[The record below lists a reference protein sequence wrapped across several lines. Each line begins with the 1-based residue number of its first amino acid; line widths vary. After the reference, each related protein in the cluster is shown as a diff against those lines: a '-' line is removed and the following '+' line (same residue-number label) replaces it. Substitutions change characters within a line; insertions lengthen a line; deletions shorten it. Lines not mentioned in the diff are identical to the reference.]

1 VLQAR
6 LRTAPAAAC
15 SFIRAGG
22 VGALLS
28 HMASSHGQAET
39 QLAAASLLTAVAR
52 KQPAAAAAAFRWRP
66 LVCSAHPT
74 CLNMR
79 AAAWCARVR
88 AFRRSMCGLVYVIY
102 LWCSPVQQSKPCV
115 VEGSILRVCQ
125 ALATVALSHE
135 QIWTGCCS
143 RQRGM

>member
-52 KQPAAAAAAFRWRP
+52 KQPAAAASAFRWQP

-88 AFRRSMCGLVYVIY
+88 AFRRSVCGLVYVTFWLLTCAAEQAMRGGRVDSASLPGIGN
-102 LWCSPVQQSKPCV
+102 
-115 VEGSILRVCQ
+115 GSSF
-125 ALATVALSHE
+125 A
-135 QIWTGCCS
+135 
-143 RQRGM
+143 